1 MEAYIHQRSGW
12 PNFKF
17 DARLLLELIGSIQH
31 ERGRYLG
38 QLAMMPDNL
47 RKEIALDAALREI
60 TASLAIEGEEL
71 PPEQLRKELV
81 LRLVAETGGQKLQKG
96 RAQSIVAL
104 YDDSLKRRGEVNA
117 KSLLQW
123 QSMLY
128 PDGMLGRYK
137 VLTGSWRNDADGPL
151 QIVSGGLG
159 YERLHFI
166 APAAHRLEKE
176 MKQFVQWLS
185 APFHSDALIKVALA
199 HLYFL
204 TIHPFED
211 GNGPI
216 ARLLS
221 CSLLAKVDQETTLFY
236 APSESLRHDKA
247 GYFSALEQAQKG
259 EMDVTEWIVW
269 YLKNLQRCYTG
280 ANDALKNSFRAYR
293 FWQEHTETAFNER
306 QRKMLNQLL
315 AGTLDRIS
323 NAAYA
328 KTFGCSADS
337 ALRDITELVQLGI
350 LQRLPGGGR
359 STAYQLKMT

>member
-17 DARLLLELIGSIQH
+17 DARLLLELIGNIQH
-31 ERGRYLG
+31 ERGRFLG
-38 QLAMMPDNL
+38 QLAMMPVNL
-47 RKEIALDAALREI
+47 RKQIIFDTAIREI

-71 PPEQLRKELV
+71 PTEQLRKEMAFRLSGELV
-81 LRLVAETGGQKLQKG
+81 GQKQQKG
-96 RAQSIVAL
+96 RVQSIVSL
-104 YDDSLKRRGEVNA
+104 YSEAVKLKGEVNA

-128 PDGMLGRYK
+128 PESMLGRYK

-176 MKQFVQWLS
+176 MKQFAQWLA
-185 APFHSDALIKVALA
+185 APFHSDVLIKVALA

-221 CSLLAKVDQETTLFY
+221 GSLLAKADREEALFY
-236 APSESLRHDKA
+236 APSESLWMDKT
-247 GYFSALEQAQKG
+247 GYFTALELAQKG
-259 EMDVTEWIVW
+259 EMDVTEWVVW
-269 YLKNLQRCYTG
+269 YLKNLQQCYTG

-306 QRKMLNQLL
+306 QRKILNQLL
-315 AGTLDRIS
+315 AGTLVKIS

-328 KTFGCSADS
+328 KSFGCSADS
-337 ALRDITELVQLGI
+337 ALRDMTELVQLGI